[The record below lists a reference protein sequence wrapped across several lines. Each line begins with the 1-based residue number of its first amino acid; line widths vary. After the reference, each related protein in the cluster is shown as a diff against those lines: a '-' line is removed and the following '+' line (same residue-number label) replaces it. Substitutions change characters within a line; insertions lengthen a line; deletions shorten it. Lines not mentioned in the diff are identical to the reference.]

1 MSTKRSS
8 LREPFVL
15 IFIRE
20 KERML
25 MINQIVVVGS
35 GVMGRGIAYVG
46 ALGGYTVT
54 LVDVNDEAL
63 KKAEDEIE
71 SIFEKGLSRQKLTIQ
86 QVDESKKNLFY
97 STNLSQAVSGADLVI
112 EAVPEKEEIKKQVFE
127 TFEEYAPE
135 RCFFAT
141 NTSTMSP
148 TEIASYANRPEKTIA
163 MHFFN
168 PVHKMP
174 LVEIIR
180 GLETSD
186 ETAKI
191 IKEVAEKMGK
201 ETVVINEFPG
211 FVTSRISAL
220 VGNEAFYMLQEGLG
234 SPEDID
240 KAIKLGLNYPMGPFE
255 LVDLVG
261 LDVRLNNLR
270 YLHKKLGEKYRP
282 APLLEQYVKAGR
294 LGRKTGKGIYDYT
307 TTEKEMMKK

>member
-1 MSTKRSS
+1 
-8 LREPFVL
+8 
-15 IFIRE
+15 
-20 KERML
+20 
-25 MINQIVVVGS
+25 MINRIVVVGS

-46 ALGGYTVT
+46 AVGGYSVTV
-54 LVDVNDEAL
+54 VDINDSAL
-63 KKAEDEIE
+63 QNAEQEINT
-71 SIFEKGLSRQKLTIQ
+71 IFEKGLTRGKITAEAA
-86 QVDESKKNLFY
+86 DRARANLNY
-97 STNLSQAVSGADLVI
+97 ENDLAKAAATADLII
-112 EAVPEKEEIKKQVFE
+112 EAVPEKAEIKRKVFE
-127 TFEEYAPE
+127 TIEEHAPSS
-135 RCFFAT
+135 CYFAT

-148 TEIASYANRPEKTIA
+148 TEIASYAKRPEKTIA

-174 LVEIIR
+174 LVEIVR

-186 ETAKI
+186 ETA
-191 IKEVAEKMGK
+191 EVIREAAIKMGK

-234 SPEDID
+234 TPEEID

-261 LDVRLNNLR
+261 LDARLNNLK
-270 YLHKKLGEKYRP
+270 YLHEKLGEKYRP

-294 LGRKTGKGIYDYT
+294 LGRKSGKGVYDYT
-307 TTEKEMMKK
+307 NKEELVRK